1 MKVCCIQMNM
11 ELGCPEA
18 NYARAAEL
26 IDQAAKQA
34 PDVILLP
41 ETWNTGF
48 YPQHALND
56 MAAGAAA
63 AVKELIGGLAKKYCI
78 NIIAGSIS
86 DFHDGKLYNTSLV
99 FDRHGSCIAS
109 YNKTHLFSP
118 MGENRI
124 YTPGDTLCSF
134 EPDGV
139 KCGLI
144 ICYDIR
150 FPELIRSL
158 ALKGMDVLF
167 MVSQWPDVRIPH
179 LHTLAAARAIENQAY
194 VVCCNSCGKAGAT
207 QFGGKSIILNPL
219 GETITAAGGS
229 EEILT
234 AELDLAAIPTIR
246 SAIPVFRDRR
256 PDIYEIS
263 QDA

>member
-1 MKVCCIQMNM
+1 MKICCIQMNM
-11 ELGCPEA
+11 ELGNPDK
-18 NYARAAEL
+18 NFSHAAEL
-26 IDQAAKQA
+26 IARAAKQA

-48 YPQHALND
+48 YPDQGLND
-56 MAAGAAA
+56 MAQGATQR
-63 AVKELIGGLAKKYCI
+63 VKAEIGGLAKKHSV

-86 DFHDGKLYNTSLV
+86 DFHDEKLYNTSLV
-99 FDRHGSCIAS
+99 FDRQGSCIAS

-118 MGENRI
+118 MGENRH
-124 YTPGDTLCSF
+124 YSPGNSLCTF

-139 KCGLI
+139 KCGLV

-158 ALKGMDVLF
+158 ALKGMEVLF
-167 MVSQWPDVRIPH
+167 TVSQWPDIRIPH

-207 QFGGKSIILNPL
+207 QFGGKSIIINPL
-219 GETITAAGGS
+219 GETIAAAGKS

-234 AELDLAAIPTIR
+234 AELDLSRIETVR
-246 SAIPVFRDRR
+246 STIPVFRDRR
-256 PDIYEIS
+256 PDVYQIS
-263 QDA
+263 QNE